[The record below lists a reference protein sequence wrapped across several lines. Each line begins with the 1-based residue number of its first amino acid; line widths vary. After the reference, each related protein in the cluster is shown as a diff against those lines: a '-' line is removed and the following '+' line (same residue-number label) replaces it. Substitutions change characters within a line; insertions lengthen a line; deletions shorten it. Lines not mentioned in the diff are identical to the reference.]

1 MTNAGPETAMHVRD
15 LASNQFTNEDV
26 GTLAN
31 RFGSAK
37 NLFPF
42 WMAPPAAPDGTTSN
56 LLCEIWNRAPCGL
69 EDDSVTFNKCERFLL
84 VHNQIITK
92 DTHVAEVS

>member
-1 MTNAGPETAMHVRD
+1 MHVRD

-42 WMAPPAAPDGTTSN
+42 WMAPTSCPGWDHQQSP
-56 LLCEIWNRAPCGL
+56 LRDLEQGPCGL
-69 EDDSVTFNKCERFLL
+69 EDDSVAFNKCERFLL